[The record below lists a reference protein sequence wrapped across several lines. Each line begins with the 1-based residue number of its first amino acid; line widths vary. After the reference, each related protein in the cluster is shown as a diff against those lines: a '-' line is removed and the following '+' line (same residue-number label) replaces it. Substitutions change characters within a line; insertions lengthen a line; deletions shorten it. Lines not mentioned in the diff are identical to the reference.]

1 MAEHFLT
8 KTQIDLAQCLE
19 LGNDLAIECYP
30 ALHAALKGN
39 GSDEAV
45 ALFAE
50 PLLSRGNDQV
60 PPSVSWYTDVKGTS
74 TPFGR
79 LDEASQSALS
89 AELTRRLTP
98 LQSALGKSETG
109 SILGSA
115 LYITDLN
122 DVWSVDG
129 APVIINWGMVPQ
141 DIGRDPAAR
150 QVHYGQ
156 TLGRF
161 LPLST
166 TPPLSA
172 DEVQAFGN
180 QTDAGGQEENHVSPP
195 VAPAMAVA
203 GVAPAMPST
212 ANDPVLPPPLAAVQP
227 QRIPLWAW
235 LPLLLLIL
243 IAGIVLIWL
252 LIPGNRIFP
261 DRANDRAATDE
272 AALATV
278 VNVNKS
284 LEQRLALLQSALDD
298 AFCYEDG
305 TLLMPDGLTIEGLLP
320 PHLDDRTDIPGA
332 VRPADRP
339 SILPPNP
346 ERVHVPGTES
356 VKDTKT
362 LLAHIEERT
371 AMVLVHSSAG
381 LSTGT
386 GFFVGSD
393 LLVTNSHVITSPGA
407 TVTVYVIN
415 NALGSLHEAQI
426 LKTIDPFEVT
436 GEDFALLRVSGVQQ
450 PSFSVLDSQDSL
462 RLQSVIA
469 AGYPG
474 DLMQSD
480 SSFRKLRSGDRT
492 AVPELAVTDGTVSA
506 EQMLS
511 PQSKVIVHSAAIS
524 KGNSGGPLVDMCGRL
539 VGVNTYVKIGPMR
552 SLNFA
557 LSASDLIRF
566 LMGTDALP
574 SVLTHACNP
583 QIQRP
588 LSPQTA
594 QIANPDDTLSSPPSL
609 KPKSE

>member
-19 LGNDLAIECYP
+19 LGDDLAIESYP
-30 ALHAALKGN
+30 ALHAALKASG
-39 GSDEAV
+39 GDEAV

-60 PPSVSWYTDVKGTS
+60 SPSVSWYTDVIGTS

-79 LDEASQSALS
+79 LDEASQFALS
-89 AELTRRLTP
+89 IELTKRLTP
-98 LQSALGKSETG
+98 LRSALGNSETG
-109 SILGSA
+109 GILGSA
-115 LYITDLN
+115 LYIPDLN

-129 APVIINWGMVPQ
+129 TPVIINWGMVPLG
-141 DIGRDPAAR
+141 IGRDPSAR

-161 LPLST
+161 LPLSS
-166 TPPLSA
+166 TPPLSV
-172 DEVQAFGN
+172 DEAQAFGI
-180 QTDAGGQEENHVSPP
+180 QTGAGGGQEQSHVAAPA
-195 VAPAMAVA
+195 APAMAAA
-203 GVAPAMPST
+203 GVASAMPST
-212 ANDPVLPPPLAAVQP
+212 SIDPVPPLPFAAVQP

-235 LPLLLLIL
+235 FPLLMLVLV
-243 IAGIVLIWL
+243 AGGVLIWL

-261 DRANDRAATDE
+261 NRANDRAITDE
-272 AALATV
+272 SALVTV

-284 LEQRLALLQSALDD
+284 LEQRLAQLQDALDGAVCD
-298 AFCYEDG
+298 ADG
-305 TLLMPDGLTIEGLLP
+305 TLLMPDGRTIEGLLP
-320 PHLDDRTDIPGA
+320 PDPNDHTDIPGA
-332 VRPADRP
+332 VRPADRT

-346 ERVHVPGTES
+346 ERVQVPGTES
-356 VKDTKT
+356 AKDTKT
-362 LLAHIEERT
+362 LLTYIEERT
-371 AMVLVHSSAG
+371 AMVLAPSQAG
-381 LSTGT
+381 LNTGT

-393 LLVTNSHVITSPGA
+393 LLVTNFHVISSPDA
-407 TVTVYVIN
+407 TVYVTN

-426 LKTIDPFEVT
+426 LKTMHPFEAT
-436 GEDFALLRVSGVQQ
+436 GGDFALLRVSGVQQ
-450 PSFSVLDSQDSL
+450 PSFRVLDFKDSL

-480 SSFRKLRSGDRT
+480 TSFQKLRSGDWT
-492 AVPELAVTDGTVSA
+492 AVPELAVTNGTVSA

-511 PQSKVIVHSAAIS
+511 PQSKVIVHSATIS
-524 KGNSGGPLVDMCGRL
+524 RGNSGGPLVDMCGRL
-539 VGVNTYVKIGPMR
+539 VGVNTFVKIGPMR

-557 LSASDLIRF
+557 LSAPDLIRF
-566 LMGTDALP
+566 LVGTDAQP
-574 SVLTHACNP
+574 SVVTQTCNP

-588 LSPQTA
+588 LPAQTA
-594 QIANPDDTLSSPPSL
+594 QIANPDDTLPNPPSL